1 MHKVA
6 NKHEDAQFCDYIEG
20 EYLKE
25 QVKSSSTYFR
35 WVFYIFVI
43 TLKKA
48 LLKKYHKILNFKWHK
63 FLKLQ
68 LI

>member
-35 WVFYIFVI
+35 WVFYVFVI
-43 TLKKA
+43 KQKH
-48 LLKKYHKILNFKWHK
+48 HKILNLKWHK
-63 FLKLQ
+63 FLTSQ